1 MAPTMLDVAALAGV
15 SAKTVSR
22 VVNDEPGVAPATRER
37 VLAAIARTRFS
48 PDPAARSLRTGRS
61 GVIGLAVPELSQPF
75 FAEIADRIATRA
87 GEHGLSVVLGV
98 TGELG
103 EGEEAFVAGHP
114 ELDGT
119 IVYWQGMS
127 RHTLAELARRR
138 PLVVLGEKEHDEV
151 DRVTMDNA
159 GGIDLVVAH
168 LEALGREHIAVLGAP
183 DPEVWTHGAGRT
195 RMAAFR
201 EAMVRHGLEI
211 DERLLIVSTEW
222 RRRDGALAARR
233 LLEVGAPFDAVV
245 SFNDALALGALHELA
260 AAGVRVPEDAAVTGF
275 DNLESSRYANPSL
288 TTVSPRLS
296 AYATDAVRLLRER
309 IESPDGPPR
318 TVVEDVML
326 LPRDSSVGGGAP

>member
-22 VVNDEPGVAPATRER
+22 VVNGEPGVAPSTRER
-37 VLAAIARTRFS
+37 VMEAIARTRFS
-48 PDPAARSLRTGRS
+48 RDPAARSLRTGRS
-61 GVIGLAVPELSQPF
+61 GTIGLAVPELSQPF

-103 EGEEAFVAGHP
+103 EGEGAFLTDHP

-119 IVYWQGMS
+119 ILYWQGLS
-127 RHTLAELARRR
+127 ARALSELARAH
-138 PLVVLGEKEHDEV
+138 PLVVLGEREHEEV

-159 GGIDLVVAH
+159 GGIGLVVAH
-168 LEALGREHIAVLGAP
+168 LAALGRRRVAVLGAP
-183 DPEVWTHGAGRT
+183 DPRVWTHAAGRT

-201 EAMVRHGLEI
+201 RAMAAHDLEV
-211 DERLLIVSTEW
+211 DERMLIVSTEW

-233 LLEVGAPFDAVV
+233 LLDQDLPFDAVV
-245 SFNDALALGALHELA
+245 AFNDGLALGALHELA

-296 AYATDAVRLLRER
+296 AYATDAVRLLLER
-309 IESPDGPPR
+309 IDRPDAPVR
-318 TVVEDVML
+318 TVVEDVTL
-326 LPRDSSVGGGAP
+326 LPRDSSIGGGAP